1 MILGEKL
8 ASTVQGEKEDIDQA
22 VAAAKEAFKDWSKLA
37 PHKRARHLYSIARHV
52 QKHMRLIAVL
62 ESLDNGKS
70 IRETRDA
77 DTQIV
82 ARHLYHH
89 AGWAELMETEMKG
102 LLFVCRKNEIILID
116 YKWKCPSYL

>member
-1 MILGEKL
+1 M
-8 ASTVQGEKEDIDQA
+8 
-22 VAAAKEAFKDWSKLA
+22 
-37 PHKRARHLYSIARHV
+37 
-52 QKHMRLIAVL
+52 QKHIRLIAVL

-77 DTQIV
+77 DAQIV

-102 LLFVCRKNEIILID
+102 TCLVWLSTQCSKGDYKAISSNACPLNSALLFSVEANIDNIL
-116 YKWKCPSYL
+116 PL

>member
-1 MILGEKL
+1 M
-8 ASTVQGEKEDIDQA
+8 
-22 VAAAKEAFKDWSKLA
+22 AAAKEAFKSWSKLA
-37 PHKRARHLYSIARHV
+37 PHVRARHLYSIARHV
-52 QKHMRLIAVL
+52 QKHIRLIAVL

-89 AGWAELMETEMKG
+89 AGWAELMETELRG
-102 LLFVCRKNEIILID
+102 VLLISLF
-116 YKWKCPSYL
+116 PSDISIWNYC

>member
-1 MILGEKL
+1 
-8 ASTVQGEKEDIDQA
+8 
-22 VAAAKEAFKDWSKLA
+22 
-37 PHKRARHLYSIARHV
+37 
-52 QKHMRLIAVL
+52 MRLIAVL

-102 LLFVCRKNEIILID
+102 KLFAILLEAQVVLIILALFAKIHG
-116 YKWKCPSYL
+116 KKPTFNSCHNSQS